1 MLQSLREK
9 LSGWV
14 AVLIVG
20 ALAVPFAF
28 FGVNNYFVTQVET
41 YVAKVGEREID
52 QDAFRSRFEQYRQQ
66 QRQALGVRFDARAL
80 EDPTVKREVLE
91 RMIDEELLAQAAE
104 RAGMV
109 VTDQA
114 LREAIAAIPA
124 FQVDGHFD
132 PGQYQLLLQAQGL
145 SSEGFQHDVRR
156 DLTLRGLPTQIVA
169 SAFVTGAEL
178 DDFIRLADQTRDIE
192 YLALEPPGGD
202 DITEPE
208 QDVADWYQAHGD
220 RYLMPETV
228 GIDYVELRAEDVQ
241 VPSSVDEES
250 LRERYEEQRSRFVEP
265 EQRRAAHI
273 LLTVPEGADAA
284 QVESGRAE
292 AAGLAERARQGEDFA
307 ALARENSEDVG
318 SKAAGGE
325 LGWIEQGLLDPA
337 FESALYALPDGGI
350 SEPVRSGQ
358 GWHVIK
364 LLEVRPGSE
373 RSFEQVR
380 AELERQY
387 LEGERERAFSDLAG
401 RLVDQTYKDSS
412 SLAAAAEAVGLKVES
427 VPPFGRD
434 GGPGVASRPEV
445 LREAFKPELIADGQ
459 IGDPIELGANHILL
473 LQVTSHQPAAPRPL
487 EEVRAQVEADLRA
500 ERLAERAKARAEELL
515 ARVEQGE
522 SFGTIAQAA
531 GVAVQT
537 AAGVRREAGTPDR
550 AIVTKAFELAASK
563 GDDAPAAVG
572 AAELSQARWV
582 LVRVTQVTD
591 GDPAALDPNIR
602 KALRQQLASA
612 AGDAELRAYL
622 SALRTVI
629 PVTVS
634 EDRM

>member
-1 MLQSLREK
+1 MLQTLREK
-9 LSGWV
+9 LSGWM
-14 AVLIVG
+14 AILIVG
-20 ALAVPFAF
+20 LLAVPFAF

-41 YVAKVGEREID
+41 YIAKVGEREID

-66 QRQALGVRFDARAL
+66 QRQALGARFDARVL

-104 RAGMV
+104 QAGMV

-145 SSEGFQHDVRR
+145 SSRGFERDARR

-169 SAFVTGAEL
+169 SAFVTDAEV

-192 YLALEPPGGD
+192 YLALEPPAD
-202 DITEPE
+202 DGEPQAE
-208 QDVADWYQAHGD
+208 QEVADWHQAHGD

-228 GIDYVELRAEDVQ
+228 GIDYVELRAEDMQ

-265 EQRRAAHI
+265 EQRRAAHV
-273 LLTVPEGADAA
+273 LVTVPEDADAA
-284 QVESGRAE
+284 LVESARAK

-337 FESALYALPDGGI
+337 FESALYALPEGGI
-350 SEPVRSGQ
+350 SDPVRSGQ

-427 VPPFGRD
+427 APPFGRE

-459 IGDPIELGANHILL
+459 ISDSIELGANHLLL

-487 EEVRAQVEADLRA
+487 EEVHAQVEADIRA

-515 ARVEQGE
+515 ARAEQGE
-522 SFGTIAQAA
+522 SFSAIAQAA
-531 GVAVQT
+531 GAAVQT

-550 AIVTKAFELAASK
+550 AIVTKAFELGASK
-563 GDDAPAAVG
+563 SEAPAAVG
-572 AAELSQARWV
+572 AAELSQARWA
-582 LVRVTQVTD
+582 LLRVTKVTD
-591 GDPAALDPNIR
+591 GDPGALDPNIR
-602 KALRQQLASA
+602 NALRNQLASA
-612 AGDAELRAYL
+612 NGDAELRAYL

-629 PVTVS
+629 PVTVA